1 MGVKLAT
8 TLGDSLGNRVR
19 VRPLAVVKLSMM
31 WSAATTPNTAEL
43 TASGIHILRN
53 RWWGGPTANR

>member
-1 MGVKLAT
+1 
-8 TLGDSLGNRVR
+8 
-19 VRPLAVVKLSMM
+19 M